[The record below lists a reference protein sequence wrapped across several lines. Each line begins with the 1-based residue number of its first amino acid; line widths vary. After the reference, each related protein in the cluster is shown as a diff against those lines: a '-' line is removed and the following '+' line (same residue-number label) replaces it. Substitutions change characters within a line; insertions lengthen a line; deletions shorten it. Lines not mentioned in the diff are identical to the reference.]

1 MGVEAVFVQWL
12 ERDPMGVE
20 AMVAQCL
27 ERDPMGV
34 RDSGGAMF
42 GEGSPA
48 PTPPWEVK

>member
-1 MGVEAVFVQWL
+1 
-12 ERDPMGVE
+12 MGVE

-48 PTPPWEVK
+48 PPPMGGKVRCVA